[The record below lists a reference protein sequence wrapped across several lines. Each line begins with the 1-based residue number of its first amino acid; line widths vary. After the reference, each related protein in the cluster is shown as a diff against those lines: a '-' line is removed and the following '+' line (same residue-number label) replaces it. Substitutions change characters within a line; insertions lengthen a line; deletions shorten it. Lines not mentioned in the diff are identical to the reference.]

1 MRTNR
6 FGSIMAN
13 AAASKTALCGFDS
26 HPMHHFIGGRYGEVS
41 SLDSTT
47 VRFSLIVL
55 SKLTN
60 KEN

>member
-1 MRTNR
+1 
-6 FGSIMAN
+6 
-13 AAASKTALCGFDS
+13 
-26 HPMHHFIGGRYGEVS
+26 MHQFIGGRYGEVS

-47 VRFSLIVL
+47 IRFSLIVL